1 MTSNTVFSVL
11 KQIADTPSKNEKLSI
26 IESVRGSDVESLFK
40 KVVEYAYSPYK
51 MYNIK
56 KFKSQS
62 SHSGTSTLEECFRVL
77 DALVER
83 SVTGNAAII
92 FVEKT
97 LSRLSEEEASVFE
110 RIVKKDLRCGASE
123 SSFNKVWPG
132 LVYEHPYMR
141 CSSLNEKT
149 VKKLKLPYISEVKS
163 DGRYVDIIARPD
175 SVTYMSRAGHV
186 VDFNHPDRDIALM
199 AEAQVEGAFVLM
211 GETLVSDGVGGVLP
225 RAEGNGYLNNDD
237 IDKSILRFVV
247 WDLVSLRDFESKF
260 CPITRIDRIDNVVE
274 LVANL
279 QMSGV
284 HDISVVEYRICN
296 TNQEAIN
303 HFEEVVKAGGEG
315 VVLKNFKGVWKD
327 GTSADQIKLKIIVEG
342 ELLVVGMTEGEG
354 RLKGMCGALICQS
367 SCGLVAVNVAGLSD
381 KLRKEFFDNPDSIVG
396 SVITL
401 KYNDVV
407 YSETTGLWSLYL
419 PRFVEKRTDKF
430 EADDREKL
438 IEQLKSAIDGI
449 KLF

>member
-1 MTSNTVFSVL
+1 MTDRTVFSVL
-11 KQIADTPSKNEKLSI
+11 KEIADTSSKNEKLSI
-26 IESVRGSDVESLFK
+26 IESVVDSPIESLFK

-56 KFKSQS
+56 KFKSPS
-62 SHSGTSTLEECFRVL
+62 SHTGSSTLEECFCIL
-77 DALVER
+77 DFLVER
-83 SVTGNAAII
+83 SLTGNAAII
-92 FVEKT
+92 LVEKT
-97 LSRLSEEEASVFE
+97 LSSLSEEEASVFE

-149 VKKLKLPYISEVKS
+149 VKKLKLPYMSEVKS
-163 DGRYVDIIARPD
+163 DGRYVDIIVRPD
-175 SVTYMSRAGHV
+175 SVSYMSRAGHV
-186 VDFNHPDRDIALM
+186 VDFNHPDRDNALM
-199 AEAQVEGAFVLM
+199 AEAQAGAFVLM
-211 GETLVSDGVGGVLP
+211 GETLVSDGSGGVLP

-237 IDKSILRFVV
+237 IDKSLLRFVV
-247 WDLVSLRDFESKF
+247 WDIVSLEDFELKF
-260 CPITRIDRIDNVVE
+260 CPIARIDRIDKVVE
-274 LVANL
+274 LVTSL
-279 QMSGV
+279 QLSGV
-284 HDISVVEYRICN
+284 HDISVVDYRICN
-296 TNQEAIN
+296 THQEAID

-315 VVLKNFKGVWKD
+315 VVLKNFNGVWKD

-342 ELLVVGMTEGEG
+342 DLLVVGMTEGEG

-367 SCGLVAVNVAGLSD
+367 SCGDVVVNVAGLSD

-396 SVITL
+396 SIITL

-419 PRFVEKRTDKF
+419 PRFVEKRTDKS
-430 EADDREKL
+430 EADDKEKL